1 MSELPCWL
9 RRRKWRRRRSRRR
22 SRSKIKAEK
31 PEQDD
36 LTIRVRELETK
47 LQEGEAKLEKFEAQW
62 KAVGH
67 MFGH

>member
-1 MSELPCWL
+1 VEAE
-9 RRRKWRRRRSRRR
+9 
-22 SRSKIKAEK
+22 KIKAEK
-31 PEQDD
+31 LEQDD
-36 LTIRVRELETK
+36 LTMRVRELETK